1 MSIKQKIFLIIG
13 LILAGEVIFALPF
26 HLGRFFRPTMLEMFD
41 LTATQLGAAQGVYGI
56 VAMLAYFP
64 GGLLADR
71 FPIYKLM
78 SFSLWMTALGGF
90 YMSTFPGYMESIL
103 LFGFFGFSTIM
114 LFWGALIR
122 ATREWG
128 GQKGQGLAFGIL
140 EGGRGLL
147 AVVLAS
153 FGVLLFQFTFPLG
166 YESATFTEKQNV
178 FRTVILGYSLVTA
191 LVGVYIWIVF
201 RKFSIARKHFDKIPF
216 WLQISSNAKHILSIR
231 SVWLQSLIVV
241 CAYVGYK
248 GFDNYSLYV
257 VDVYGFDEIE
267 AAKIIT
273 LGSWARPI
281 IAIAIGLIADR
292 FNALTMLC
300 LSFLLLLCVDSYLA
314 FTTPDINFTWI
325 LLTNILLTCIAIFAL
340 RTLYFAIFEEIKL
353 SLMFTGSAVGLIS
366 IIGFTPDVFV
376 LYVAGLLIDRSPGIE
391 GHQHFFMFLAA
402 FSAIGLLASI
412 TLCKVVV
419 KKNFS
424 TFET

>member
-1 MSIKQKIFLIIG
+1 MSTKQKIFLIIG
-13 LILAGEVIFALPF
+13 LVIAGEVIFALPF

-90 YMSTFPGYMESIL
+90 YMSTFPSYVESIL
-103 LFGFFGFSTIM
+103 LFGFFGFSTIL

-153 FGVLLFQFTFPLG
+153 IGVLLFQFSFPLG
-166 YESATFTEKQNV
+166 YESATFAEKQNA

-191 LVGVYIWIVF
+191 LIGVYIWIVF
-201 RKFSIARKHFDKIPF
+201 RKFSYTHQHSDKKPF
-216 WLQISSNAKHILSIR
+216 WSQISNNAKHIFSIP
-231 SVWLQSLIVV
+231 SVWLQSLIVIS
-241 CAYVGYK
+241 AYVGFK
-248 GFDNYSLYV
+248 GFDNYSLYA
-257 VDVYGFDEIE
+257 VDVYGVDEIE

-273 LGSWARPI
+273 LGSWTRPV
-281 IAIAIGLIADR
+281 IAIIIGLIADR
-292 FNALTMLC
+292 FDAIKMLC
-300 LSFLLLLCVDSYLA
+300 LSFLLLLCVDSYFA
-314 FTTPDINFTWI
+314 FTTPNINFTWL

-353 SLMFTGSAVGLIS
+353 SIMFTGSAVGLIS

-376 LYVAGLLIDRSPGIE
+376 LYVAGLLIDRSPGLE

-402 FSAIGLLASI
+402 FAVIGLIASI
-412 TLCKVVV
+412 TLYKLVVR
-419 KKNFS
+419 KNFS
-424 TFET
+424 S